1 MNEKADTTSTE
12 EKRSAVEGRG
22 NAYDSNLTMNGTKT
36 EAVLIHENGEKQELT
51 SNSFLRAQHTLRE
64 TEKLL
69 STVHCSSDH
78 GKDTEGPKVVDRI
91 KNYSPLKMTRS
102 MSLRKKSRPT
112 PPPPK
117 PEVVSSGMTEEQIYL
132 SQISCIKALK
142 ESLEEILQCIRDK
155 DTTIV
160 QLKHEL
166 AGMQDNTQ
174 QPVLFTQSPV
184 LRRSSSRVSRRPQS
198 CLDLISVDNK
208 L

>member
-1 MNEKADTTSTE
+1 MKTGKNKNSRKTLINSDVTHCETYIHVRTSFLSIV
-12 EKRSAVEGRG
+12 RS
-22 NAYDSNLTMNGTKT
+22 S
-36 EAVLIHENGEKQELT
+36 

-117 PEVVSSGMTEEQIYL
+117 PEVVPSGMTEEQIYL
-132 SQISCIKALK
+132 SQ
-142 ESLEEILQCIRDK
+142 
-155 DTTIV
+155 
-160 QLKHEL
+160 
-166 AGMQDNTQ
+166 
-174 QPVLFTQSPV
+174 
-184 LRRSSSRVSRRPQS
+184 VSVYVVY
-198 CLDLISVDNK
+198 L
-208 L
+208 